1 MIPFLIAGAVGFGIA
16 KLLEEDTK
24 KYADGGEAENN
35 WNGEYLTIT
44 ANKNRMVIKLT
55 NEGIQ
60 EVNEMREDEKSD
72 AEIMYELF
80 EDINA
85 NSELIYHS
93 DLGDSG
99 FGLTSASGV
108 TDGYNYNDNG
118 DLEESDETARLYYFN
133 DYALRSEIDDLLNG
147 ELFLNG
153 ADNKFADGG
162 KLKVGK
168 DDFSFLLK
176 LSDKELS
183 KRLDLIRKQQV
194 INGKQYLDAKKKGG
208 NTTKIEESG
217 KRLSNQENAIIQ
229 ARMRVNK
236 MAKGGEAGSFSY
248 DYYEVYDES
257 TGKSL
262 MIYAIDQ
269 EDAESIAE
277 ELDFESFEDGDEYNP
292 NEDEYA
298 DVGVIEVVGKGNKG
312 TFRNFE
318 GENMTEKEVIQ
329 WGKERGYTEK
339 EVIQWLKEKTFAEG
353 GKLKVGKDDFSF
365 LLKLSDKELSKRLD
379 LIRKQQVINGKQY
392 LDAKKKGGNTTKI
405 EESGKRLSNQE
416 NAIIQ
421 ARMRVNK
428 MAKGGEAG
436 KKYILLGYSATASKD
451 SYEEGELE
459 DVGDWDENFSKEFS
473 NKKDLINY
481 INKNILYVDY
491 DESHFDWETGEGK
504 NIQTDVL
511 CTYDDYNGYYPAD
524 EKAKQLWKKGKK
536 ELFNVHYWINVQA
549 VIPTAYKRGGEIEFK
564 RGKGRGVV
572 KEVYFKGAIRP
583 SFYVS
588 YDNDENDIKKGLKS
602 WCKTHNYNYDDIIK
616 VKYAGGGQADVNH
629 LQASNLDKKSAESL
643 AETLRNYNNQVRIEK
658 GQDGLYKV
666 YTSSAGGD
674 KNDEYAGGGETGEKY
689 NIVNGTAYNKKTPK
703 GVIDALELART
714 NNIKIKIYYGDVK
727 TGRDWVE
734 EYDTIGTIGRSTG
747 TYKVPL
753 LIKTSRSY
761 GGGAIL
767 DSSIVKIV
775 DFKTKEVLYK
785 NSKYKKPNIEIVES
799 DLDEYAYNTL
809 VNGEIHGRHKSLKSA
824 QMTKSKIMS
833 EGGETGVHSFQAG
846 DKVIFNQDPSGR
858 IGDNIYYGTI
868 LEINNGVAK
877 IDHQNSNMK
886 NVIRNVNIANL
897 KKYAGGGELAKPI
910 SFTEEKKGWYFVEF
924 SDGIN
929 VFVDFTLPE
938 FADQRTKKYIFQQAI
953 HNYKRELEEET
964 PYQVYNQETSNV
976 EGYFDNEIEAE
987 EFASQFKNASVYD
1000 LRKYAEGGSV
1010 SKGYNVFNY
1019 TDDIYA
1025 TDEVFKTKK
1034 LANDFIKEFRSR
1046 FSKQGYYRDN
1056 QMNKIDVKD
1065 IDLLA
1070 IPSDFNPFGKAI

>member
-24 KYADGGEAENN
+24 KFADGGETRDEAINKKLGIPNWDGAGVDYWYKSLTEVYANESKKFLNKLKKKKNVDYDDVVELSNLIGQDLTDGGNDFIDEDTLEWSDDDALQVCYAVAEKWLKASKIKLEYAEGGEAGNDQEIYDQAIIVATEDIDGMSDEEIADYLGIEWDEVDYQYRNDAIDKRVDELVDLWKKEEYAEGGRVKNIWVYSKPMDKKIRFSAENMSN
-35 WNGEYLTIT
+35 DSWIDTKSVVNMSKKEIEVFKKQY
-44 ANKNRMVIKLT
+44 NKYGKVYIY
-55 NEGIQ
+55 
-60 EVNEMREDEKSD
+60 DEKGKYAGGGETSRKGTYTGRIVNT
-72 AEIMYELF
+72 EIGELM
-80 EDINA
+80 IGK
-85 NSELIYHS
+85 I
-93 DLGDSG
+93 SG
-99 FGLTSASGV
+99 YRASGEPV
-108 TDGYNYNDNG
+108 YDTHKFYPISKQMG
-118 DLEESDETARLYYFN
+118 EKK
-133 DYALRSEIDDLLNG
+133 G
-147 ELFLNG
+147 ELGN
-153 ADNKFADGG
+153 NKI
-162 KLKVGK
+162 KE
-168 DDFSFLLK
+168 LLK
-176 LSDKELS
+176 
-183 KRLDLIRKQQV
+183 
-194 INGKQYLDAKKKGG
+194 
-208 NTTKIEESG
+208 
-217 KRLSNQENAIIQ
+217 SNKYAG
-229 ARMRVNK
+229 
-236 MAKGGEAGSFSY
+236 GGEAGSFSY

-616 VKYAGGGQADVNH
+616 VKYA
-629 LQASNLDKKSAESL
+629 
-643 AETLRNYNNQVRIEK
+643 
-658 GQDGLYKV
+658 
-666 YTSSAGGD
+666 
-674 KNDEYAGGGETGEKY
+674 
-689 NIVNGTAYNKKTPK
+689 
-703 GVIDALELART
+703 
-714 NNIKIKIYYGDVK
+714 
-727 TGRDWVE
+727 
-734 EYDTIGTIGRSTG
+734 
-747 TYKVPL
+747 
-753 LIKTSRSY
+753 
-761 GGGAIL
+761 
-767 DSSIVKIV
+767 
-775 DFKTKEVLYK
+775 
-785 NSKYKKPNIEIVES
+785 
-799 DLDEYAYNTL
+799 
-809 VNGEIHGRHKSLKSA
+809 
-824 QMTKSKIMS
+824 

-897 KKYAGGGELAKPI
+897 KKYADGGELAKPI

-938 FADQRTKKYIFQQAI
+938 FANQRTKKYIFQQAI